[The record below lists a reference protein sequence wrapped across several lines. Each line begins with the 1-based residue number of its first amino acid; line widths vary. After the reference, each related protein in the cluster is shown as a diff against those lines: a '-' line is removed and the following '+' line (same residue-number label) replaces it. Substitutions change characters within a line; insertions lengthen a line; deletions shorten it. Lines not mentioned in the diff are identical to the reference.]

1 MDAKQLSLL
10 FRFTLVKCCTGIVFC
25 AITPV
30 EYTLRF
36 KNIAQIKTLLFADAF
51 IGPVLRYLQP
61 YNTMRR
67 FFARFL
73 DTQDM
78 MNSIFVADAQV
89 MMVCGNKLKQYF
101 GTIWVCR
108 QCPDRSREIPQIAEI

>member
-89 MMVCGNKLKQYF
+89 MMVCGNKLKQGL